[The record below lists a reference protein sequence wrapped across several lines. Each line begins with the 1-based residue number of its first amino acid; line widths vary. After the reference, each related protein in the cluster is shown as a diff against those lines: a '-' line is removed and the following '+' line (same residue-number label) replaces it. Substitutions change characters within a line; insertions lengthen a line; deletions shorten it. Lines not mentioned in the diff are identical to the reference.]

1 MTGGFATV
9 AGTVLGAYIG
19 YSACNCKY
27 PIFLNSGWIF
37 SNQEARFGIDA
48 NSLITCSFMAAP
60 CSLAVAKLFYPETEE
75 TKTAIKVDNLKSR
88 NRIFIWN
95 ISDDIIHTRLWNN

>member
-19 YSACNCKY
+19 YSACKCKY
-27 PIFLNSGWIF
+27 PIFLNPGYSQTWMP
-37 SNQEARFGIDA
+37 RFGIDA

-88 NRIFIWN
+88 NGIFIWN
-95 ISDDIIHTRLWNN
+95 ISDDTIHS

>member
-1 MTGGFATV
+1 
-9 AGTVLGAYIG
+9 
-19 YSACNCKY
+19 
-27 PIFLNSGWIF
+27 
-37 SNQEARFGIDA
+37 
-48 NSLITCSFMAAP
+48 MAAP

-95 ISDDIIHTRLWNN
+95 ISDDIIHT